1 MPRLLLLLPQL
12 PHDPASGAARSLRT
26 ACEFLAAAGW
36 SVRALATTAT
46 EAADGDGRALL
57 AQQGIAPDESAPNR
71 AIYRHD
77 RPVLTFTDRHGIPT
91 TLLDTGRL
99 DLRAWP
105 ERHGSQFNR
114 LYARELAEFR
124 PHIVFGFGGHPGDV
138 ERYRRASAAGAKVVF
153 GLRNH
158 GYYEARWLAE
168 LDAVLTCSEFLSARY
183 RERLGLD
190 SVALP
195 PPLARHDV
203 VAEEREPIFFVAV
216 NPSVEKGA
224 FFLARLAEEVALRRP
239 DLPLLFVESRGSA
252 GALVRAGLAGGFDL
266 RRHESLMFTPATA
279 TPTEIFRGAR
289 VLLAP
294 SVWEEPFGRV
304 AAEALLNGV
313 PPIVSNRGGLPEAA
327 NDGGFVLPL
336 PDGLTLDTRAPVSA
350 DAVAPWVE
358 IIEKLAED
366 DVYAAAS
373 TRARAAGETYLPQ
386 NLAPRYVELF
396 ERVLAS
402 GNGKWGRGGM
412 AAKP

>member
-12 PHDPASGAARSLRT
+12 PQDPASGAARSLCT
-26 ACEFLAAAGW
+26 ACGFLAAAGW
-36 SVRALATTAT
+36 SVHALATTAT
-46 EAADGDGRALL
+46 EAAGGGDGRTLL
-57 AQQGIAPDESAPNR
+57 AQQGIAPDECPLNR

-77 RPVLTFTDRHGIPT
+77 RPVLTFTDSHGIHT
-91 TLLDTGRL
+91 TLLDTGSL
-99 DLRAWP
+99 GLFAWP

-124 PHIVFGFGGHPGDV
+124 PDILFAFGGQPGDV
-138 ERYRRASAAGAKVVF
+138 ERYRRASAGGAKVVF

-183 RERLGLD
+183 RERLGLR

-195 PPLARHDV
+195 PSFASNDV
-203 VAEEREPIFFVAV
+203 IAEEREPIFFVAV

-224 FFLARLAEEVALRRP
+224 FFLARLAEEVASRRP
-239 DLPLLFVESRGSA
+239 DLPMLFIESRGSA

-266 RRHESLMFTPATA
+266 RRHESLMFAPATA
-279 TPTEIFRGAR
+279 TPAEIFRGAR

-313 PPIVSNRGGLPEAA
+313 PPIVSDRGGLPEAA
-327 NDGGFVLPL
+327 NGGGFVQPL
-336 PDGLTLDTRAPVSA
+336 PAELTLDTRTPVAPA
-350 DAVAPWVE
+350 AVDPWVE
-358 IIEKLAED
+358 LIAQLAD
-366 DVYAAAS
+366 DDAFYAAAS
-373 TRARAAGETYLPQ
+373 ARARAAGDAYSPQ
-386 NLAPRYVELF
+386 NLAPRYVAFF
-396 ERVLAS
+396 EQVLAA
-402 GNGKWGRGGM
+402 GE
-412 AAKP
+412 P